1 MATVKPK
8 FYVIGS
14 ALSLLKSLSK
24 RPRGQFAFGFHV
36 RLGPWQAQALTIFT
50 TPSSLDLFYK
60 IHGWRGS
67 KNLKN
72 EGHLF
77 VPLGIRL
84 TAS

>member
-24 RPRGQFAFGFHV
+24 RPRGQFAFGFDV
-36 RLGPWQAQALTIFT
+36 RLGPWQAQALIIFT

-60 IHGWRGS
+60 IHGGRGS

-72 EGHLF
+72 GGRLF
-77 VPLGIRL
+77 VPFTLKGYD
-84 TAS
+84 